1 MSDFSDAKAELKRY
15 FPAPSF
21 NTQDGTNMAV
31 LLDTF
36 GEQLNMSANDVKNAK
51 LQFQLASSVSIFL
64 EIWGVN
70 LDVFK
75 PRGSR
80 MTDPIYRKLI
90 KIVANSKKNVELC
103 FERLLLVF
111 FGNRVFE
118 RGYADVYMVR
128 PHEVVVR
135 ISRTAMIIAS
145 SRDLYGTTYIH
156 RTNTEPY
163 TGGSW
168 TPWTST
174 ILSAIPKNS
183 STMTMASV
191 PAGCPLSGIMEV
203 GDPSDEEYEIK
214 GYTRVGAVVTFQSPT
229 FFAFGAGKPLTG
241 PLHPD
246 DYPSGYL
253 YDVKKE
259 ATTLGSFAPG
269 VTSIPLGFIG
279 EFFPNEGVAIIGDT
293 STSEYDVKAYV
304 MSGTTMILEGPTQ
317 YPHNSGEAV
326 FVPIL
331 NRKIKTTLT
340 APIVAGNSYAT
351 IPIFNGADFSPV
363 NCGAK
368 INLSR
373 DNEEI
378 IPCRGRSI
386 GDNSIMNIDPD
397 YVFKKDHAAG
407 EPIQLMSL
415 KSTVTITGEDWPFY
429 LVDSDRLRDQFL
441 SVLNRVKVTGFKLKI
456 DFV

>member
-1 MSDFSDAKAELKRY
+1 MSDFSDAKKELKRY
-15 FPAPSF
+15 FPAPAF
-21 NTQDGTNMAV
+21 NTQEGSNMGV

-36 GEQLNMSANDVKNAK
+36 GEQLNIAAEDVRNAK
-51 LQFQLASSVSIFL
+51 LQFQLASSVGVSL
-64 EIWGVN
+64 EVWGVN

-80 MTDPIYRKLI
+80 MTDPIYRNLI
-90 KIVANSKKNVELC
+90 KIVANGKKNVELC
-103 FERLLLVF
+103 FERLLKIF

-128 PHEVVVR
+128 PNEIIVR
-135 ISRTAMIIAS
+135 ISKTAMIIAS

-156 RTNTEPY
+156 RTTTEPY
-163 TGGSW
+163 TGNRW
-168 TPWTST
+168 PPWTSS
-174 ILSAIPKNS
+174 ILGAIPQNS
-183 STMTMASV
+183 STVQMASV
-191 PAGCPLSGIMEV
+191 PAECPLSGIVEV

-214 GYTRVGAVVTFQSPT
+214 GYTRVGSLMTFQSPT
-229 FFAFGAGKPLTG
+229 FYAFEAGKPLVG
-241 PLHPD
+241 PQHPD

-259 ATTLGSFAPG
+259 AVTLGSFPAG

-279 EFFPNEGVAIIGDT
+279 EFFPNEGVAVIGDT
-293 STSEYDVKAYV
+293 STVGYDVKAYV

-317 YPHNSGEAV
+317 FAHNSGEAV
-326 FVPIL
+326 FVPII

-340 APIVAGNSYAT
+340 APISAGSSQAT
-351 IPIFNGADFSPV
+351 IDIFNGADFNPV
-363 NCGAK
+363 NCCVK
-368 INLSR
+368 INMSR

-378 IPCRGRSI
+378 VPCRGRSI

-407 EPIQLMSL
+407 EPIQLMGL
-415 KSTVTITGEDWPFY
+415 KSSVTITGEDWPFY

-441 SVLNRVKVTGFKLKI
+441 SILNRVKVTGFKLKI